1 MRETISIA
9 YRVTDETNADRTNPT
24 AQTYTTEAGSYL
36 PLSLPYPLDYQGNTY
51 RIDGLQVGKTAASSI
66 TAVDGTGGLFGTV
79 TQDMSVKNLLICQPV
94 VRTKANAGALIGAV
108 TPGTDSR
115 GTIKLPTVE
124 IKKVQVEYPQV
135 QAEQTG
141 ASAGALIGTFEGSSL
156 TVQDALAEN
165 HFRDKL
171 GSSTEKAADLEL
183 EGRKQIPDPRL

>member
-1 MRETISIA
+1 M
-9 YRVTDETNADRTNPT
+9 
-24 AQTYTTEAGSYL
+24 
-36 PLSLPYPLDYQGNTY
+36 
-51 RIDGLQVGKTAASSI
+51 
-66 TAVDGTGGLFGTV
+66 
-79 TQDMSVKNLLICQPV
+79 
-94 VRTKANAGALIGAV
+94 IGAV

-141 ASAGALIGTFEGSSL
+141 ASAGALIGTFEGGSL

-171 GSSTEKAADLEL
+171 GSSTEKTADLKL
-183 EGRKQIPDPRL
+183 EEESKYRIRALKGTAGGLIGTAKGEISLTDSAAALYVEGMYAGGRKRQ